1 MSFPSMAGWYF
12 PRKSRSVSPTMRR
25 FTGLSKLFS
34 LLLLM
39 GWLPARQ
46 MSPSEVPVVS
56 KFVGTTIDIPEQQY
70 YRLFEKVPD
79 FINAQFQ
86 ETGNGFK
93 AIIRTRSGWQTRR
106 YSAREFYDLGLA
118 IDLAG
123 PIDSLVLVELS
134 GQLAFEETVA
144 AMQELPLGVKMV
156 IYREKES
163 RVRGRYQGFEG
174 QHLHLQTRRG
184 RVRLVPLDGMTRL
197 RYRDLPQPELLKD
210 VRVAAATTITGML
223 AAAGWNRLQSVRG
236 FDNRWSNVFRGG
248 LAGLAA
254 SKFTIH
260 LGRVRRAEVHT
271 VAISPEVRKKIATYT
286 ILTFN

>member
-1 MSFPSMAGWYF
+1 
-12 PRKSRSVSPTMRR
+12 MRR

-34 LLLLM
+34 LLLMM
-39 GWLPARQ
+39 GLLPARQ
-46 MSPSEVPVVS
+46 MSSGEIPVVS

-70 YRLFEKVPD
+70 YRIFEKVPD

-93 AIIRTRSGWQTRR
+93 AIIRTRSGWRTRR

-134 GQLAFEETVA
+134 GKIAFEEMVA
-144 AMQELPLGVKMV
+144 AMQELPLGVKIV
-156 IYREKES
+156 IYREKER

-174 QHLHLQTRRG
+174 QHFHLQGRRG
-184 RVRLVPLDGMTRL
+184 RLRLVPLDGVTRL
-197 RYRDLPQPELLKD
+197 RYRDLPQSELRKD
-210 VRVAAATTITGML
+210 VRVAAATTIAGML
-223 AAAGWNRLQSVRG
+223 AAAGLNRLLSVGG

-254 SKFTIH
+254 SKITMH
-260 LGRVRRAEVHT
+260 WGRVRRAEVHT
-271 VAISPEVRKKIATYT
+271 VAISPEVREKIATYT

>member
-1 MSFPSMAGWYF
+1 
-12 PRKSRSVSPTMRR
+12 MRR

-34 LLLLM
+34 LLLTVGL
-39 GWLPARQ
+39 LPARQ
-46 MSPSEVPVVS
+46 MSPGEVQVVS

-70 YRLFEKVPD
+70 YRIFDKVPD

-86 ETGNGFK
+86 GTGNGFK
-93 AIIRTRSGWQTRR
+93 AIIRTRRGGLVRR

-134 GQLAFEETVA
+134 GKPAFEETVA

-156 IYREKES
+156 IYREKDR

-174 QHLHLQTRRG
+174 QHFHLQARRG
-184 RVRLVPLDGMTRL
+184 RLRLEPLDGMTRL
-197 RYRDLPQPELLKD
+197 RYRDLPRPELLKD
-210 VRVAAATTITGML
+210 VRVAAATTIAGML
-223 AAAGWNRLQSVRG
+223 AAVGLNWKLRIRDFDSRG
-236 FDNRWSNVFRGG
+236 NNVFWGG

-254 SKFTIH
+254 AKFTMH
-260 LGRVRRAEVHT
+260 WGRVRRAEVHRVT
-271 VAISPEVRKKIATYT
+271 ISPEVREKIATYT